1 MKRLIF
7 EEEHEQF
14 RDSVVKFMQAEVAP
28 HAERFREQGM
38 VDRELFLKAGAQGLL
53 CTWADEK
60 YGGAGIDDFRFEQI
74 IIEENMRHGDIGF
87 YINLHN
93 DLVAPYI
100 AKLGSEEQKA
110 RWMPGIV
117 SGEKILAVAMTE
129 PSTGSDLAGM
139 KTRAEEVHDPVGG
152 DHWLLNGA
160 KTYISNGILADLVV
174 VAARTDPNSRHG
186 LGLFVVERGMEGFER
201 GRKLG
206 KMGLKAQ
213 DTAELFFNDV
223 KVPKENALAD
233 PTQGFSY
240 LARFLAQERLVAAIG
255 FLATAQTAFDLTL
268 DYVKERRAFGKP
280 IGAFQNTRFKMAT
293 MRAELD
299 MAQTYVDQCVLL
311 LNKGELTAEDASAA
325 KLLTSELEGRVMDEC
340 VQFHG
345 GAGYMNEYRISRMY
359 TDARISRIFAGTSE
373 IMREIIGRS
382 LGLDERKLV

>member
-7 EEEHEQF
+7 EAEHEQF
-14 RDSVVKFMQAEVAP
+14 RESVIKFMQAEVAP
-28 HAERFREQGM
+28 HVERFHQQGI
-38 VDRELFLKAGAQGLL
+38 VDRELFLKAGEQGLL

-100 AKLGSEEQKA
+100 AKLGTDEQKD

-117 SGEKILAVAMTE
+117 SGEQILAVAMTE

-139 KTRAEEVHDPVGG
+139 RTRAEDKG

-160 KTYISNGILADLVV
+160 KTYISNGILSDLVV
-174 VAARTDPNSRHG
+174 VAARTDPDVKHS

-201 GRKLG
+201 GRKLDKLG
-206 KMGLKAQ
+206 MKAQ

-223 KVPKENALAD
+223 KLPKANVLGD
-233 PTQGFSY
+233 PGQGFGY

-255 FLATAQTAFDLTL
+255 FMATAQTAFDITL

-311 LNKGELTAEDASAA
+311 LNAGELKAEDASAA
-325 KLLTSELEGRVMDEC
+325 KLLTSELEARVMDEC
-340 VQFHG
+340 VQLHG
-345 GAGYMNEYRISRMY
+345 GAGYMNEYRVCRMY
-359 TDARISRIFAGTSE
+359 ADARISRIFAGTSE

-382 LGLDERKLV
+382 LGLDERKLS

>member
-14 RDSVVKFMQAEVAP
+14 RDSVRKFMQAEVGP
-28 HAERFREQGM
+28 NWERFREAGT

-60 YGGAGIDDFRFEQI
+60 YGGAGIGDFRFEQI

-100 AKLGSEEQKA
+100 AKLGTDEQKA

-117 SGEKILAVAMTE
+117 SGEQILAVAMTE
-129 PSTGSDLAGM
+129 PSTGSDLAGIR
-139 KTRAEEVHDPVGG
+139 TRAEDRG

-160 KTYISNGILADLVV
+160 KTYISNGILGDLIVA
-174 VAARTDPNSRHG
+174 AARTDPESRHG
-186 LGLFVVERGMEGFER
+186 LGLFVVERGMKGFER
-201 GRKLG
+201 GRKLD
-206 KMGLKAQ
+206 KMGLKSQ

-223 KVPKENALAD
+223 RVPKNNVLGD
-233 PTQGFSY
+233 PLKGFAY
-240 LARFLAQERLVAAIG
+240 LATFLAQERLVAAIG
-255 FLATAQTAFDLTL
+255 FMATAQTAFDLTL
-268 DYVKERRAFGKP
+268 NFVKERRAFGKP
-280 IGAFQNTRFKMAT
+280 IGAFQNTRFKMAS

-311 LNKGELTAEDASAA
+311 LNDGELTAEDASAA

-340 VQFHG
+340 VQLHG
-345 GAGYMNEYRISRMY
+345 GAGYMTEYRISRMY
-359 TDARISRIFAGTSE
+359 TDARVSRIFAGTSE

-382 LGLDERKLV
+382 LGLDERKLT

>member
-1 MKRLIF
+1 MRRLIF
-7 EEEHEQF
+7 EPEHEQF
-14 RDSVVKFMQAEVAP
+14 RESVIKFMTSEVAP
-28 HAERFREQGM
+28 HVERFHQQGI
-38 VDRELFLKAGAQGLL
+38 VDRELFLKAGEQGLL

-100 AKLGSEEQKA
+100 AKLGTDEQKD

-139 KTRAEEVHDPVGG
+139 RTRAEDKG

-160 KTYISNGILADLVV
+160 KTYISNGILSDLVV
-174 VAARTDPNSRHG
+174 VAARTDPDVKHS

-201 GRKLG
+201 GRKLDKLG
-206 KMGLKAQ
+206 MKAQ

-223 KVPKENALAD
+223 KVPKANVLGD
-233 PTQGFSY
+233 PGQGFGY

-255 FLATAQTAFDLTL
+255 FMATAQTAFDLTL
-268 DYVKERRAFGKP
+268 DFVKERRAFGKP

-311 LNKGELTAEDASAA
+311 LNAGELKAEDASAA
-325 KLLTSELEGRVMDEC
+325 KLLTSELEARVMDEC
-340 VQFHG
+340 VQLHG
-345 GAGYMNEYRISRMY
+345 GAGYMNEYRICRMY
-359 TDARISRIFAGTSE
+359 ADARISRIFAGTSE

-382 LGLDERKLV
+382 LGLDERKLS

>member
-1 MKRLIF
+1 MKRLTF
-7 EEEHEQF
+7 EPEHEQF
-14 RDSVVKFMQAEVAP
+14 RDSVIKFMQAEVAP
-28 HAERFREQGM
+28 HVERFQQQGM
-38 VDRELFLKAGAQGLL
+38 VDRELYLKAGAQGLL
-53 CTWADEK
+53 CTWAEEK

-87 YINLHN
+87 YINLHS

-100 AKLGSEEQKA
+100 AKLGSEEQKD

-117 SGEKILAVAMTE
+117 SGEAILAVAMTE
-129 PSTGSDLAGM
+129 PSTGSDLAGIR
-139 KTRAEEVHDPVGG
+139 TRAEDRG

-160 KTYISNGILADLVV
+160 KTYISNGILSDLVV
-174 VAARTDPNSRHG
+174 VAARTDPESRSG

-201 GRKLG
+201 GRKLDKLG
-206 KMGLKAQ
+206 MKAQ

-223 KVPKENALAD
+223 KVPKANVLGD
-233 PTQGFSY
+233 PGQGFGY

-255 FLATAQTAFDLTL
+255 FMATAQTAFDITL

-311 LNKGELTAEDASAA
+311 LNAGELKAEDASAA

-340 VQFHG
+340 VQLHG
-345 GAGYMNEYRISRMY
+345 GAGYMNEYRICRMY
-359 TDARISRIFAGTSE
+359 ADARISRIFAGTSE

-382 LGLDERKLV
+382 LGLDERKLS

>member
-7 EEEHEQF
+7 EPEHEQF
-14 RDSVVKFMQAEVAP
+14 RDSVRRFMQAEVAP
-28 HAERFREQGM
+28 HAEQWRADGIVPR
-38 VDRELFLKAGAQGLL
+38 DLYRKAGAQGLL

-100 AKLGSEEQKA
+100 AKLGSEEQKD
-110 RWMPGIV
+110 RLMPGIV
-117 SGEKILAVAMTE
+117 SGEAILAVAMTE

-139 KTRAEEVHDPVGG
+139 RTSAIEVHDPVGG

-160 KTYISNGILADLVV
+160 KTYISNGILADVVV

-186 LGLFVVERGMEGFER
+186 LGLFLVERGMEGFER
-201 GRKLG
+201 GRKLA

-223 KVPKENALAD
+223 RVPKANVLGD
-233 PTQGFSY
+233 PVSGFKY

-255 FLATAQTAFDLTL
+255 FMATAQTAFDLTL
-268 DYVKERRAFGKP
+268 DYVKERKAFGKP

-299 MAQTYVDQCVLL
+299 ALQTFVDQCVLL
-311 LNKGELTAEDASAA
+311 LNQGDLTAEDASAA
-325 KLLTSELEGRVMDEC
+325 KLLASELEGRVMDEC

-345 GAGYMNEYRISRMY
+345 GAGYMDEYRISRMY

-382 LGLDERKLV
+382 LGLDERKMG

>member
-1 MKRLIF
+1 MKRVIF
-7 EEEHEQF
+7 EPEHEQF
-14 RDSVVKFMQAEVAP
+14 RDSVIKFMAAEVGP
-28 HAERFREQGM
+28 HAEKWREEGI
-38 VDRELFLKAGAQGLL
+38 VPRELYRKAGEQGLL

-100 AKLGSEEQKA
+100 AKLGNDEQKD

-139 KTRAEEVHDPVGG
+139 KTRAEDKG

-160 KTYISNGILADLVV
+160 KTYISNGILSDLIV
-174 VAARTDPNSRHG
+174 VAARTDPESRHG
-186 LGLFVVERGMEGFER
+186 LSLLVVERGMEGFER
-201 GRKLG
+201 GRKLA
-206 KMGLKAQ
+206 KMGLHAQ

-223 KVPKENALAD
+223 KVPKGNMLGD
-233 PTQGFSY
+233 PGQGFRY

-255 FLATAQTAFDLTL
+255 FMATAQTAFDITL
-268 DYVKERRAFGKP
+268 DYVKERKAFGKP
-280 IGAFQNTRFKMAT
+280 IGAFQNTRFKMAS
-293 MRAELD
+293 MRTELD
-299 MAQTYVDQCVLL
+299 AAQTYVDQLVLL
-311 LNKGELTAEDASAA
+311 LNAGELSAEDASGA
-325 KLLTSELEGRVMDEC
+325 KLLASELEGRVMDEC
-340 VQFHG
+340 VQLHG
-345 GAGYMNEYRISRMY
+345 GAGYMAEYRISRMY

-373 IMREIIGRS
+373 IMREIIGRG
-382 LGLDERKLV
+382 LGLDERKMS

>member
-7 EEEHEQF
+7 ESEHEQF
-14 RDSVVKFMQAEVAP
+14 RDSVRKFMEAEVGA

-38 VDRELFLKAGAQGLL
+38 VDRELYLKAGAQGLL

-74 IIEENMRHGDIGF
+74 IIEENMRHGDVGF
-87 YINLHN
+87 YINLHS

-100 AKLGSEEQKA
+100 AKLGNDEQKD

-117 SGEKILAVAMTE
+117 SGEKIMAVAMTE

-139 KTRAEEVHDPVGG
+139 RTNAVDKG

-160 KTYISNGILADLVV
+160 KTYISNGILGDLIV
-174 VAARTDPNSRHG
+174 VAARTDPESKYSQ
-186 LGLFVVERGMEGFER
+186 GLFVVERGMEGFER
-201 GRKLG
+201 GRKLA

-223 KVPKENALAD
+223 KVPKANVLGD
-233 PTQGFSY
+233 PTQGFKY

-255 FLATAQTAFDLTL
+255 FMATAQTAFDITL
-268 DYVKERRAFGKP
+268 DYVKERKAFGKP
-280 IGAFQNTRFKMAT
+280 IGAFQNTRFKMAS

-299 MAQTYVDQCVLL
+299 AIQTYVDQGVLL
-311 LNKGELTAEDASAA
+311 LNAGELTPEDASAA
-325 KLLTSELEGRVMDEC
+325 KLLSSELEGRVMDEC
-340 VQFHG
+340 VQLHG
-345 GAGYMNEYRISRMY
+345 GAGYMEEYRISRMY

-382 LGLDERKLV
+382 LGLDERKMG

>member
-7 EEEHEQF
+7 EPEHEQF
-14 RDSVVKFMQAEVAP
+14 RDSVVKFMGTEVGA
-28 HAERFREQGM
+28 HAERFREQGI
-38 VDRELFLKAGAQGLL
+38 VDRELYLKAGAQGFL

-60 YGGAGIDDFRFEQI
+60 YGGAGTDDFRFEQI

-100 AKLGSEEQKA
+100 AKLGNDEQKD

-139 KTRAEEVHDPVGG
+139 RTSATDRG

-160 KTYISNGILADLVV
+160 KTYISNGILGDLIV

-201 GRKLG
+201 GRKLA

-223 KVPKENALAD
+223 KVPKANVLGD
-233 PTQGFSY
+233 PTQGFKY

-255 FLATAQTAFDLTL
+255 FMATAQTAFDITL
-268 DYVKERRAFGKP
+268 DYVKERKAFGKP
-280 IGAFQNTRFKMAT
+280 IGAFQNTRFKMAS

-299 MAQTYVDQCVLL
+299 ALQTYVDQCVLL
-311 LNKGELTAEDASAA
+311 LNAGELTAEDASAA

-340 VQFHG
+340 VQLHG
-345 GAGYMNEYRISRMY
+345 GAGYMEEYRISRMY

-373 IMREIIGRS
+373 IMREIIGRG
-382 LGLDERKLV
+382 LGLDERKLS

>member
-7 EEEHEQF
+7 EPEHEQF
-14 RDSVVKFMQAEVAP
+14 RDSVAKFMQTEVGP
-28 HAERFREQGM
+28 NAERFREQGI
-38 VDRELFLKAGAQGLL
+38 VDRELYLKAGEQGLL

-93 DLVAPYI
+93 DLVAPYF
-100 AKLGSEEQKA
+100 AKLGTEQQKA

-139 KTRAEEVHDPVGG
+139 KSRAEDKG

-201 GRKLG
+201 GRKLA
-206 KMGLKAQ
+206 KMGMKAQ

-223 KVPKENALAD
+223 KVPKENLLGEAG
-233 PTQGFSY
+233 QGFKY

-255 FLATAQTAFDLTL
+255 FMATAQTAFDLTL
-268 DYVKERRAFGKP
+268 DFVKERKAFGRP
-280 IGAFQNTRFKMAT
+280 IGTFQNTRFKMAS

-311 LNKGELTAEDASAA
+311 LNAGALTAEDASAA
-325 KLLTSELEGRVMDEC
+325 KLLASELEGRVMDEC
-340 VQFHG
+340 VQLHG
-345 GAGYMNEYRISRMY
+345 GAGYMDEYRISRMY

-382 LGLDERKLV
+382 LGLDERKLG

>member
-7 EEEHEQF
+7 EPEHEHF
-14 RDSVVKFMQAEVAP
+14 RDSVKRFMLEEVAP
-28 HAERFREQGM
+28 YAEKWREEGIVPRSLYQ
-38 VDRELFLKAGAQGLL
+38 KAGAAGLL
-53 CTWADEK
+53 CTWADEA

-100 AKLGSEEQKA
+100 AKLGNEEQKQ
-110 RWMPGIV
+110 RFMPGVV
-117 SGEKILAVAMTE
+117 SGDKILAVAMTE

-139 KTRAEEVHDPVGG
+139 RTRAEDKG

-160 KTYISNGILADLVV
+160 KTYISNGILADVVV
-174 VAARTDPNSRHG
+174 VAARTEPESRSG
-186 LGLFVVERGMEGFER
+186 LSLLLVERGMEGFER
-201 GRKLG
+201 GRKLA

-223 KVPKENALAD
+223 KVPKANMLGD
-233 PTQGFSY
+233 RGQGFKY

-255 FLATAQTAFDLTL
+255 FMATAQTAFDLTL
-268 DYVKERRAFGKP
+268 DYVKERKAFGKP

-299 MAQTYVDQCVLL
+299 MAQTYVDQLVLL
-311 LNKGELTAEDASAA
+311 LNSGELTAEDASSA

-340 VQFHG
+340 VQLHG
-345 GAGYMNEYRISRMY
+345 GAGYMEEYRISRMY

-382 LGLDERKLV
+382 LGLDERKMGG